1 MVNTL
6 EYCICCDMTK
16 QCLKE
21 GIPHLSIK
29 LYTQLAH
36 TSTTLQHS
44 KKPKQKIMIMK
55 LGMVNTLEYCICCNM
70 TKQCL
75 KEGIPH
81 LSIKLCTQLAYTSI
95 TVQHS
100 KKPKQKILIMKLG
113 MVNTLEH
120 CIYIYYLP
128 AGRSVLRKTVPE
140 VLSTGRA
147 QDRGHSFSQ
156 YGPTKAGK

>member
-1 MVNTL
+1 
-6 EYCICCDMTK
+6 MTK

-29 LYTQLAH
+29 LYTQRAY
-36 TSTTLQHS
+36 TSITVQHS

-55 LGMVNTLEYCICCNM
+55 LGMVNTLEYCICCDT

-81 LSIKLCTQLAYTSI
+81 LNIKLYTQLAYTSI

-100 KKPKQKILIMKLG
+100 KKTKQKIMIMKLG
-113 MVNTLEH
+113 MVNSLEY
-120 CIYIYYLP
+120 CICCNMTKQCLKERIPQHKALHPTGIYLNHI
-128 AGRSVLRKTVPE
+128 T
-140 VLSTGRA
+140 T
-147 QDRGHSFSQ
+147 
-156 YGPTKAGK
+156 

>member
-1 MVNTL
+1 MKLGMINTV

-29 LYTQLAH
+29 LYTQLAY
-36 TSTTLQHS
+36 TSITIQHS

-55 LGMVNTLEYCICCNM
+55 LGKVNTLEYCICCDM

-81 LSIKLCTQLAYTSI
+81 LRIKLYTQLAYTSI

-100 KKPKQKILIMKLG
+100 KKLKQKIMIMKLG

-120 CIYIYYLP
+120 CICCGMIKQCLKEGIPQHKALHPTDIYLNH
-128 AGRSVLRKTVPE
+128 
-140 VLSTGRA
+140 STT
-147 QDRGHSFSQ
+147 Q
-156 YGPTKAGK
+156 